1 MLRTRCGESWQ
12 QNPARDWGHECRGCD
27 MWAERSVIW
36 LNAQVFMKQL
46 AESRRSSKDSTFSM
60 NIQET
65 LSKVLQSLENEQQ
78 QQQQNPCQTF
88 EWIGF
93 ATEFSSLSMRKD
105 KDVVSSLMII

>member
-1 MLRTRCGESWQ
+1 
-12 QNPARDWGHECRGCD
+12 
-27 MWAERSVIW
+27 
-36 LNAQVFMKQL
+36 
-46 AESRRSSKDSTFSM
+46 M